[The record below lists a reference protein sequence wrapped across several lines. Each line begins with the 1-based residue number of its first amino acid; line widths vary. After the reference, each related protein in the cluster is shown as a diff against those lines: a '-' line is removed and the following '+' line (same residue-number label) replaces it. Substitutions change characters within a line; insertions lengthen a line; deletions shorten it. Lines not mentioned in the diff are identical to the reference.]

1 MSILVWTTAVALAIA
16 CGACSSASTGPVS
29 FPADA
34 FSTSTTDSGT
44 LHVEL
49 RTSPQPPA
57 RGTIEAQLVI
67 TKVADDSP
75 VDGLTVAIQPWM
87 PAMNHGAI
95 APTVM
100 GLGDGKYL
108 VTELDVFMP
117 GHWELRTALSGA
129 MTDHVTPA
137 FDIQ

>member
-1 MSILVWTTAVALAIA
+1 MSALFRVKAVAVAIA
-16 CGACSSASTGPVS
+16 CAACSSGSTGPAS

-34 FSTSTTDSGT
+34 FSTSTTDSGA
-44 LHVEL
+44 LRVEL

-57 RGTIEAQLVI
+57 RGTIEAQFVV
-67 TKVADDSP
+67 TKMADGSP
-75 VDGLTVAIQPWM
+75 VDGLTLAVQPWM

-95 APTVM
+95 APTVTPE
-100 GLGDGKYL
+100 GEGKYL

-117 GHWELRTALSGA
+117 GHWELRTAVSGP